1 MTDKKKEELKFL
13 KESLN
18 IVGFKKCSITP
29 LKSTQLRGT
38 ANRKETST
46 HDPDFKLAIE
56 NKIIGVEV
64 TEYYVDA
71 KHSKGGS
78 RSRANETYDDIRKIV
93 NEKAKENSNL
103 KDIYGSLSLKNQKGR
118 PQKAELEKFADDLIR
133 LVAEFIRK
141 NKNFKEKSLVPE
153 DGYSLLKK
161 FLKSVMLQRVSSSI
175 LWDITYG
182 GSTGLEEK
190 NLINT
195 IKPKLEKRQKYNYN
209 NFNELWL
216 LVVFGSLF
224 SQVVP
229 RPWAIEDKLRNFD
242 KINRMLKTSYFDKV
256 YLYLRNDKTVFKWP
270 GWIKIEPKS
279 S

>member
-1 MTDKKKEELKFL
+1 MTDKKKEELGFL
-13 KESLN
+13 KEFLD
-18 IVGFKKCSITP
+18 IVDLKKCSIAP
-29 LKSTQLRGT
+29 REPPG
-38 ANRKETST
+38 
-46 HDPDFKLAIE
+46 PDFAITIE
-56 NKIIGVEV
+56 NKIIGVGVEV

-71 KHSKGGS
+71 KHNKGGS
-78 RSRANETYDDIRKIV
+78 CSRANETYDDDIRKIV

-103 KDIYGSLSLKNQKGR
+103 KDIYGSLSFKNQKGR
-118 PQKAELEKFADDLIR
+118 PQKTELEKFADDLIR
-133 LVAEFIRK
+133 LAGEFIRK
-141 NKNFKEKSLVPE
+141 NKNFKEKSLVPD
-153 DGYSLLKK
+153 DGYPLLKK
-161 FLKSVMLQRVSSSI
+161 FLKSVMLQRVSFSFS
-175 LWDITYG
+175 WDITYG

-229 RPWAIEDKLRNFD
+229 RPWAVEDKLRNFD
-242 KINRMLKTSYFDKV
+242 KINRMLKASYFDKV

-270 GWIKIEPKS
+270 GWNKIEPKS